1 LSRGPSA
8 PQGPCPGGAA
18 DRADSTRHVGLP
30 EQAGRCGASNGQPGC
45 GSAALPARPELLEP
59 ADSQTTNRT
68 LWLQDL
74 RFTYGR
80 LGDASLAFF
89 DFPAAQNYYRKSLEY
104 AEALAADPKSD
115 TAPVELSVTY
125 DRLGGVS
132 LRLCDYAAGE
142 AYYRKSLEIRKSPAA
157 HDP

>member
-1 LSRGPSA
+1 LRLR
-8 PQGPCPGGAA
+8 
-18 DRADSTRHVGLP
+18 RARAQAEPPT
-30 EQAGRCGASNGQPGC
+30 EQIRRDMSVSQNKLGDVALRTGNPA
-45 GSAALPARPELLEP
+45 AALQLYQQGLELLEP

-80 LGDASLAFF
+80 LGDASLAVS
-89 DFPAAQNYYRKSLEY
+89 DSPAAQNYYRKSLEY

-142 AYYRKSLEIRKSPAA
+142 AYYRK
-157 HDP
+157 